1 MSEEAGMS
9 ASDDIASLRR
19 RVVELEQQLD
29 QREQREAELQNQIWI
44 MQSVLDAI
52 PHAIFWKDKELVY
65 LGCNVRFANDIGI
78 ASTHKIVGKT
88 DDELPWQPGEATAF
102 QAIDRR
108 IMANDAPETD
118 IDETVVYSDGT
129 QEWFETHKAPLHDQ
143 AGQVVG
149 ILATY
154 TNITRRK
161 RAEETIQT
169 QTVMLHE
176 LSTPVIPFSDE
187 VLVMP
192 LIGTIDTRRAQQALE
207 TLLSSIATSRAR
219 VAILDITG
227 VPVVDTQVA
236 NALLRAAQAV
246 SLLGAKVVLTGI
258 RPEVAQTIVGLGVS
272 LQSVVTRSSL
282 QSGIAYAMNGRSAS

>member
-1 MSEEAGMS
+1 
-9 ASDDIASLRR
+9 
-19 RVVELEQQLD
+19 
-29 QREQREAELQNQIWI
+29 

-52 PHAIFWKDKELVY
+52 PHAIYWKDGELVY
-65 LGCNVRFANDIGI
+65 GGCNQRFATDMSIV
-78 ASTHKIVGKT
+78 STGEVVGKT
-88 DDELPWQPGEATAF
+88 DYELPWQPGEAAAF

-108 IMANDAPETD
+108 IMANDAPEID
-118 IDETVVYSDGT
+118 IDETVVYADGT
-129 QEWFETHKAPLHDQ
+129 QEWFESHKAPLHDR

-149 ILATY
+149 VLATY

-161 RAEETIQT
+161 RAEETIQA

-192 LIGTIDTRRAQQALE
+192 LVGTIDTRRAQQALE

-246 SLLGAKVVLTGI
+246 SLLGAQVVLTGI
-258 RPEVAQTIVGLGVS
+258 RPEVAQTLVGLGVS

-282 QSGIAYAMNGRSAS
+282 QSGIAYAMNGRAAS

>member
-1 MSEEAGMS
+1 MSEEAAPS
-9 ASDDIASLRR
+9 APDDTAALRR
-19 RVVELEQQLD
+19 RVAELEQQLGE
-29 QREQREAELQNQIWI
+29 RAQREAALQDEIWI

-52 PHAIFWKDKELVY
+52 PHAIYWKDDSLVY
-65 LGCNVRFANDIGI
+65 RGCNQRFANDISI
-78 ASTHKIVGKT
+78 ASTREIVGKT
-88 DDELPWQPGEATAF
+88 DAELPWQPGEADAF

-108 IMANDAPETD
+108 VMANDASETD
-118 IDETVVYSDGT
+118 IDETVVHADGA

-149 ILATY
+149 VLATY

-161 RAEETIQT
+161 RAEETIQA
-169 QTVMLHE
+169 QTLMLHE

-207 TLLSSIATSRAR
+207 TLLSSIAASRAR

-246 SLLGAKVVLTGI
+246 SLLGAQVVLTGI

-272 LQSVVTRSSL
+272 LQSMVTRSSL
-282 QSGIAYAMNGRSAS
+282 QSGIAYALNGNAAS

>member
-1 MSEEAGMS
+1 MSEEAE
-9 ASDDIASLRR
+9 ASVPDDIVALRR
-19 RVVELEQQLD
+19 RVAELERQVDELG
-29 QREQREAELQNQIWI
+29 RREAVLQEEIWI

-52 PHAIFWKDKELVY
+52 PHAIYWKDSGLVY
-65 LGCNVRFANDIGI
+65 GGCNQRFANDMGI
-78 ASTHKIVGKT
+78 ASTGAVVGKT
-88 DDELPWQPGEATAF
+88 DYELPWQPGEAAAF

-108 IMANDAPETD
+108 IMANDAPEID
-118 IDETVVYSDGT
+118 IDETVVYADGT

-149 ILATY
+149 VLATY
-154 TNITRRK
+154 SNITRRK
-161 RAEETIQT
+161 RAEETIQA
-169 QTVMLHE
+169 QTAMLHE

-192 LIGTIDTRRAQQALE
+192 LVGTIDTRRAQQALE
-207 TLLSSIATSRAR
+207 TLLSSIAVSRAR

-246 SLLGAKVVLTGI
+246 SLLGAQVVLTGI

-282 QSGIAYAMNGRSAS
+282 QSGIAYAMNGRAAS

>member
-1 MSEEAGMS
+1 
-9 ASDDIASLRR
+9 
-19 RVVELEQQLD
+19 V
-29 QREQREAELQNQIWI
+29 
-44 MQSVLDAI
+44 
-52 PHAIFWKDKELVY
+52 
-65 LGCNVRFANDIGI
+65 
-78 ASTHKIVGKT
+78 
-88 DDELPWQPGEATAF
+88 F

-108 IMANDAPETD
+108 VMTNDAPEND
-118 IDETVVYSDGT
+118 IDETVVYADGT

-149 ILATY
+149 VLATY

-161 RAEETIQT
+161 RAEETISAQT
-169 QTVMLHE
+169 MMLHE
-176 LSTPVIPFSDE
+176 LSTPVIPFSDD

-207 TLLSSIATSRAR
+207 TLLSSIAASRAR

-246 SLLGAKVVLTGI
+246 SLLGAQVVLTGI
-258 RPEVAQTIVGLGVS
+258 RPEVAQTIVGLGVN
-272 LQSVVTRSSL
+272 LQTIVTRSTL
-282 QSGIAYAMNGRSAS
+282 QAGIVYAMNGRAVG